1 MDESKPVDRR
11 WAGWVNIDR
20 SDDQRPTDWHRR
32 PEAHRRHRK
41 LTFTP
46 DEAAFRDGL
55 RVFCATQI
63 SAEIH
68 DRVRSGDT
76 LSPTTM
82 TSPYRIDRS
91 NGVSWRFS

>member
-76 LSPTTM
+76 LPAIKAV
-82 TSPYRIDRS
+82 PDKIPNDHDLAVP
-91 NGVSWRFS
+91 N